1 MSQSETRSATSANA
15 APVSTAGPWTL
26 PYNPR
31 KVEEDDPS
39 DAIAS
44 FHIQSKAVCTN
55 DFSWALQHSSQA
67 TGVGR
72 GGKGNTR
79 VTLGGRS
86 WVGDHLQIKY
96 SAARQMN

>member
-1 MSQSETRSATSANA
+1 MSQSEMRSATSANA

-55 DFSWALQHSSQA
+55 DFSWALQNSSQA
-67 TGVGR
+67 TGEGR
-72 GGKGNTR
+72 GGKGNT
-79 VTLGGRS
+79 
-86 WVGDHLQIKY
+86 
-96 SAARQMN
+96 

>member
-1 MSQSETRSATSANA
+1 MSQSEMRSATSANA

-31 KVEEDDPS
+31 KVEDDDPS

-55 DFSWALQHSSQA
+55 NFSWALQHSSQA
-67 TGVGR
+67 TGEGR
-72 GGKGNTR
+72 EHPSNTWR
-79 VTLGGRS
+79 KKLGGGIICRS
-86 WVGDHLQIKY
+86 STPRRGK
-96 SAARQMN
+96 